1 MGVISIILVTCKP
14 EVLNALI
21 AASLP
26 PPGPL
31 ILTSTETNPLEIAS
45 SAAFWV
51 AWVAANGVLFLEPL
65 NPKTPALAHDIALPN

>member
-1 MGVISIILVTCKP
+1 MTSIILVTFKP

-31 ILTSTETNPLEIAS
+31 ILTSTETNP
-45 SAAFWV
+45 F
-51 AWVAANGVLFLEPL
+51 
-65 NPKTPALAHDIALPN
+65 DIACSTAFCVA